1 MAFALCE
8 GAVADALGLGVAEFG
23 ALVFLIFRVGAFVE
37 HHFAVAFKRED
48 VSADAVEE
56 PTVVRYHNGT
66 SCKVLETL
74 FESAESVHVDI
85 VGRFVEEEHVA
96 FFFQCH
102 GEVEAVA
109 LTTREHADFLLL
121 VGTCEVKLG
130 EVCSGV
136 HVSATHAES
145 LDTL

>member
-1 MAFALCE
+1 M
-8 GAVADALGLGVAEFG
+8 
-23 ALVFLIFRVGAFVE
+23 
-37 HHFAVAFKRED
+37 
-48 VSADAVEE
+48 SADAVEE

-85 VGRFVEEEHVA
+85 VGRFVEQEHVA
-96 FFFQCH
+96 FFFQRH
-102 GEVEAVA
+102 SEVEAVA
-109 LTTREHADFLLL
+109 FTTREHADFLLL
-121 VGTCEVKLG
+121 VGTCEVELR
-130 EVCSGV
+130 EVCAGI